1 MKVTMHEVGFE
12 ESILH
17 QESNKKLM
25 IDCGAKFGQ
34 KGKLAQC
41 EG

>member
-17 QESNKKLM
+17 QESNKKLLV
-25 IDCGAKFGQ
+25 DCGGNWSK
-34 KGKLAQC
+34 KGI
-41 EG
+41 